1 MPEGHT
7 SYLRKKHKTN
17 KIIFSPE
24 FLREGMALHDN
35 LYPSRIIVGGHCKYS
50 KIFGNIL
57 KNASLKE
64 CVDIL
69 YTSSNEAEAIKLFS
83 NTYLALRVAF
93 FNELDTYAMSK
104 GLNTKRIIQ
113 GLSLDKRIGNKYN
126 NPSFGYGGYCLPKDT
141 KQLLSN
147 FKDIPQDLITAV
159 IKSNETRK
167 IFIADKIKEQQYETI
182 GFYKLAMKKG
192 SDNHRSSSIIDVINM
207 ILRSSKKVIV
217 YEQNLDNNFFNN
229 IEIETNLKTFKKK
242 SDLIIANRF
251 ENALKDVEDKVFT
264 RDIFEE
270 N

>member
-1 MPEGHT
+1 
-7 SYLRKKHKTN
+7 
-17 KIIFSPE
+17 
-24 FLREGMALHDN
+24 
-35 LYPSRIIVGGHCKYS
+35 
-50 KIFGNIL
+50 
-57 KNASLKE
+57 
-64 CVDIL
+64 
-69 YTSSNEAEAIKLFS
+69 
-83 NTYLALRVAF
+83 
-93 FNELDTYAMSK
+93 MSK

-167 IFIADKIKEQQYETI
+167 TFIADKIKEQQYETI